1 MAAGSRLNLMSSY
14 ESYARAV
21 QRPTRLL
28 KIETL
33 GSVFQYVLILLKN
46 QPHCT
51 DDQVFHSH
59 GNPTKFKIK
68 FQGWKVIKD
77 S

>member
-33 GSVFQYVLILLKN
+33 GSVFHDVLILLKN
-46 QPHCT
+46 PTSLYRRPGFPQSWQPYEVQN
-51 DDQVFHSH
+51 QVSGF
-59 GNPTKFKIK
+59 GK
-68 FQGWKVIKD
+68 
-77 S
+77 